1 MDVQKNKDEKKKG
14 FFAKLME
21 KLDQKLEAKAKKT
34 GSCCGSK
41 KDSGTD
47 SPSFQNKGNQCCP
60 SRHSKKEN
68 KDLGG
73 DSCCG

>member
-1 MDVQKNKDEKKKG
+1 MEKETPKEEKKKG
-14 FFAKLME
+14 FFSKLME

-41 KDSGTD
+41 NDAS
-47 SPSFQNKGNQCCP
+47 N
-60 SRHSKKEN
+60 
-68 KDLGG
+68 G